1 MINPIPLFVPRT
13 AQGHKKDGE
22 EVLKYADQS
31 CSMIQSR
38 CLTFGAHRGRQGG
51 AGAADEAGGTIYLL
65 SKNAIY
71 DQLPNLCSQTWPQ
84 DNKEAQ
90 EELSTLAVQLA
101 SIVDTLDKIAAD
113 SEAMEDAAL
122 QFDSLLQAR
131 GLVCGSLIEQIARR
145 HIGGMN
151 GSHLHLP
158 VCASLCVTLS
168 TYNLLSLSS
177 SKP

>member
-1 MINPIPLFVPRT
+1 M
-13 AQGHKKDGE
+13 
-22 EVLKYADQS
+22 
-31 CSMIQSR
+31 
-38 CLTFGAHRGRQGG
+38 
-51 AGAADEAGGTIYLL
+51 L

-131 GLVCGSLIEQIARR
+131 GL
-145 HIGGMN
+145 
-151 GSHLHLP
+151 
-158 VCASLCVTLS
+158 CVVH
-168 TYNLLSLSS
+168 
-177 SKP
+177 